1 MIAFTFR
8 YVDLAWFE
16 ENVRGQ
22 DYFSCLQNIAANPI
36 GEPIVWDYVRE
47 HWPILVERFGI
58 NERYMGNMI
67 PSITSRFSTQTKL
80 EEMQYFFAKYPN
92 AGAGT
97 AARVRALETVKNNI
111 AWLENNLA
119 AVRDWL
125 QK

>member
-1 MIAFTFR
+1 M
-8 YVDLAWFE
+8 
-16 ENVRGQ
+16 
-22 DYFSCLQNIAANPI
+22 

-97 AARVRALETVKNNI
+97 AARVRALENVKNNI

-119 AVRDWL
+119 VVRDWL